1 VQRFVNN
8 YWYKNVDGPKDEQAA
23 SSAVNP
29 AHRFV
34 NNYWYKNVDGPKD
47 EQAASSAVNPEH
59 RFVNNYWYKNVDG
72 PKDEQAASS
81 AVNPAHRFVNNYWYK
96 NVDAPKDEQAATF
109 ATNLAHRF
117 LNNYWYKNV
126 DAPNDKQRQAS
137 ASNPQ
142 QHFVNSYW
150 YKNVDTADDE
160 QRAASATNPERRF
173 VNNYWY
179 KNVDA
184 PNDEQRE
191 AFASNPLQRFINSY
205 WYKNVDT
212 ADDEQR
218 AASTANPERRFVN
231 NYWYK
236 NADLQLKEESEHI
249 DRQSEHVHHES
260 EHVHDFMLPSYFLKS
275 DLVKG
280 SIIDLGVNFVHDT
293 ANPKRD
299 FLPETVADTLPA
311 LKASNLPKL
320 LQAFNISEGTETAT
334 DVERAIFYCEGIANL
349 PAEEKDASCPTS
361 EKAMAE
367 FVSSQLGENAKL
379 FHTTVVPA
387 KALTVGANLTIVEYN
402 TRSADTEDN
411 AVVCHNLPFPSQVYY
426 CHKVSKT
433 QVSQAILEAAEGL
446 RINAVTLCHL
456 DTSWWSVNHL
466 AFKTLNVPRG
476 TEVCHW
482 AFVSTLIW
490 VPRSNI

>member
-1 VQRFVNN
+1 
-8 YWYKNVDGPKDEQAA
+8 
-23 SSAVNP
+23 
-29 AHRFV
+29 
-34 NNYWYKNVDGPKD
+34 
-47 EQAASSAVNPEH
+47 
-59 RFVNNYWYKNVDG
+59 
-72 PKDEQAASS
+72 
-81 AVNPAHRFVNNYWYK
+81 
-96 NVDAPKDEQAATF
+96 
-109 ATNLAHRF
+109 
-117 LNNYWYKNV
+117 V
-126 DAPNDKQRQAS
+126 DAPNDEQREAFAS
-137 ASNPQ
+137 DPSQ
-142 QHFVNSYW
+142 RFINSYW
-150 YKNVDTADDE
+150 YKNVDTTDDE

-184 PNDEQRE
+184 ADDEQRAASATNPERRFANNYWYKNVDTADEELHAASATNPERRFVNNYWYKNVNAPNDEQREALASNPERRFANNYWYKNVDEPNDEQRE
-191 AFASNPLQRFINSY
+191 AFASNPQQRFINSY

-212 ADDEQR
+212 TDDEQR
-218 AASTANPERRFVN
+218 AASATNPQRRFAN

-236 NADLQLKEESEHI
+236 NVDLQLKEESEHI
-249 DRQSEHVHHES
+249 DGQSEHVHHES

-275 DLVKG
+275 DLVKA

-387 KALTVGANLTIVEYN
+387 KALTVSTNLTIVDYN
-402 TRSADTEDN
+402 TRSTDTEDN

-466 AFKTLNVPRG
+466 GFKTLNVPRG

-482 AFVSTLIW
+482 AFVSTLVW

>member
-1 VQRFVNN
+1 M
-8 YWYKNVDGPKDEQAA
+8 DE
-23 SSAVNP
+23 
-29 AHRFV
+29 
-34 NNYWYKNVDGPKD
+34 
-47 EQAASSAVNPEH
+47 
-59 RFVNNYWYKNVDG
+59 
-72 PKDEQAASS
+72 
-81 AVNPAHRFVNNYWYK
+81 
-96 NVDAPKDEQAATF
+96 
-109 ATNLAHRF
+109 
-117 LNNYWYKNV
+117 
-126 DAPNDKQRQAS
+126 
-137 ASNPQ
+137 
-142 QHFVNSYW
+142 
-150 YKNVDTADDE
+150 
-160 QRAASATNPERRF
+160 
-173 VNNYWY
+173 
-179 KNVDA
+179 

-191 AFASNPLQRFINSY
+191 ALASNPQQRFINSY

-212 ADDEQR
+212 AKDEQH
-218 AASTANPERRFVN
+218 AASATNAERRFVN

-236 NADLQLKEESEHI
+236 NVDLQLKEESEHI

-387 KALTVGANLTIVEYN
+387 KALTVGANLTIVDYN
-402 TRSADTEDN
+402 TRSTDTEDN

-482 AFVSTLIW
+482 AFVSTLVW
-490 VPRSNI
+490 VPRSNIWSKRHDSDSKKGSYLDLAKSVNLSLQVVLFSLPAL

>member
-1 VQRFVNN
+1 VETA
-8 YWYKNVDGPKDEQAA
+8 DDEQRAA
-23 SSAVNP
+23 SAVDP

-34 NNYWYKNVDGPKD
+34 NN
-47 EQAASSAVNPEH
+47 
-59 RFVNNYWYKNVDG
+59 
-72 PKDEQAASS
+72 
-81 AVNPAHRFVNNYWYK
+81 
-96 NVDAPKDEQAATF
+96 
-109 ATNLAHRF
+109 
-117 LNNYWYKNV
+117 
-126 DAPNDKQRQAS
+126 
-137 ASNPQ
+137 
-142 QHFVNSYW
+142 YW

-179 KNVDA
+179 KHVDA
-184 PNDEQRE
+184 LNDEQRE
-191 AFASNPLQRFINSY
+191 ASASPQRFINSY

-218 AASTANPERRFVN
+218 AASATNPERRFAN

-293 ANPKRD
+293 ANPKGD

-367 FVSSQLGENAKL
+367 FVSSQLGENVKL

-402 TRSADTEDN
+402 ARSADTEDN

-433 QVSQAILEAAEGL
+433 QVSQAILEAPEGL

-482 AFVSTLIW
+482 AFVSTLVW